1 MKFKSLI
8 TFIVVLFVFSFCTA
22 SCSNDVALI
31 SDQNNG
37 ENNVSTPTQNNGND
51 TTGNENDNTSTT
63 KMKITIGTAVFTAT
77 LYDNPSA
84 AAFKARLPLTID
96 MTELNG
102 NEKYYDFPSPLPT
115 NASVGGD
122 IKVGDLTLYG
132 NNVLVLFYKSFNTS
146 YSYTKLGYVDNSVGL
161 AAALG
166 NANVV
171 VKFENN

>member
-8 TFIVVLFVFSFCTA
+8 TLIVVLFAFSFCTA
-22 SCSNDVALI
+22 SCSNDVALTP
-31 SDQNNG
+31 DQNDG
-37 ENNVSTPTQNNGND
+37 GNNVPTPTQNNGND
-51 TTGNENDNTSTT
+51 TTGNENDSASTT

-77 LYDNPSA
+77 LYDNSSA
-84 AAFKARLPLTID
+84 AAFKVRLPLTID

-132 NNVLVLFYKSFNTS
+132 NNVLVLFYKNFKTTYN
-146 YSYTKLGYVDNSVGL
+146 YTKLGYVDNPTGL
-161 AAALG
+161 AAVLG
-166 NANVV
+166 NGNVII
-171 VKFENN
+171 KFENN

>member
-1 MKFKSLI
+1 MKLKSLI
-8 TFIVVLFVFSFCTA
+8 TVMVVLFAFSFCTA
-22 SCSNDVALI
+22 SCSKDN
-31 SDQNNG
+31 
-37 ENNVSTPTQNNGND
+37 EPTPTQNNGS
-51 TTGNENDNTSTT
+51 ENMNPSTA

-77 LYDNPSA
+77 LYDNPTA
-84 AAFKARLPLTID
+84 TAFKAMLPLTID

-115 NASVGGD
+115 NASVGGN
-122 IKVGDLTLYG
+122 IKEGDLTLYG

-146 YSYTKLGYVDNSVGL
+146 YNYTKLGYVDNSVGL